1 MTVFDFVDYVI
12 KSAPFGVVTFALGT
26 LVPRFML
33 TKNEK
38 INQQQQ
44 LYENGTELME
54 KQNDRYNEFAESLK
68 KYLQNGESTFDD
80 FYAIATAGDKYFY
93 QQQIIAEA
101 ILAGRVPQRMR
112 DATLVPSIVEAVNIS
127 LPSYYN
133 ELARIAKKNDFAYSG
148 KLERKKYEAL
158 YEVVEKFHQPQ

>member
-44 LYENGTELME
+44 IY
-54 KQNDRYNEFAESLK
+54 
-68 KYLQNGESTFDD
+68 
-80 FYAIATAGDKYFY
+80 
-93 QQQIIAEA
+93 
-101 ILAGRVPQRMR
+101 
-112 DATLVPSIVEAVNIS
+112 
-127 LPSYYN
+127 
-133 ELARIAKKNDFAYSG
+133 
-148 KLERKKYEAL
+148 
-158 YEVVEKFHQPQ
+158 